1 MCIFYLDGLKDVIE
15 KAYLTIE
22 EVAKRFG
29 VDRTTVYRLTQ
40 KGTLPGFKVG
50 GQWRFGEETLKAWVA
65 ERIAQKRLKDE
76 FTGGIS
82 HELRTPLSIIQ
93 EGTNLILE
101 KIPGGIN
108 KKQEEILQMVKGNI
122 GRLARAVNNLLDLSG
137 PQQLKQ
143 KQL

>member
-1 MCIFYLDGLKDVIE
+1 MNE

-22 EVAKRFG
+22 EVAKQFG
-29 VDRTTVYRLTQ
+29 IDRTTVYRLAQ
-40 KGTLPGFKVG
+40 RGRLPGFKVG
-50 GQWRFGEETLKAWVA
+50 GQWRFGQKVLEAWVA
-65 ERIAQKRLKDE
+65 EQVAQKRLKDE
-76 FTGGIS
+76 FTGSIS

-122 GRLARAVNNLLDLSG
+122 GRLARAINNLLDLSG
-137 PQQLKQ
+137 TQRLKQ
-143 KQL
+143 KPL